1 MEPLEG
7 TPAQVLIAPVA
18 RDAIRAIGSKADAKS
33 VRRRLLILPYV
44 PEIGHVYDPVYE
56 AARPPH
62 DVLVTYAGHYGIY
75 YVYDADSNR
84 ISVEYILD
92 QRTDPTTRF

>member
-7 TPAQVLIAPVA
+7 KQAQVTIAPAA
-18 RDAIRAIGSKADAKS
+18 REVIRTIRSAADAKS
-33 VRRRLLILPYV
+33 VRRRLSILPYV
-44 PEIGHVYDPVYE
+44 PEIGHLYDPVYE

-75 YVYDADSNR
+75 YVYDIEENR
-84 ISVEYILD
+84 VNVEYIVD
-92 QRTDPTTRF
+92 QRANPATRF